1 MSELPDNFKKKDLNK
16 SISKKTGLSETLIK
30 EFNEN
35 LIYYLNLL
43 FLNKKKTKIK
53 NFGSFAQII
62 KKIENINSNKDQA
75 ITSYKPPIF
84 WKEKDLVKKQMS
96 EWSEIE
102 IKKKIYKLTDL
113 EILVKSNTAGINLV
127 SDFVCNY

>member
-43 FLNKKKTKIK
+43 LLNKKKTNIK

-62 KKIENINSNKDQA
+62 KKNRLGRNPKTKKEHVIKSRKVINFHPA
-75 ITSYKPPIF
+75 
-84 WKEKDLVKKQMS
+84 KKL
-96 EWSEIE
+96 IH
-102 IKKKIYKLTDL
+102 L
-113 EILVKSNTAGINLV
+113 IN
-127 SDFVCNY
+127 NE